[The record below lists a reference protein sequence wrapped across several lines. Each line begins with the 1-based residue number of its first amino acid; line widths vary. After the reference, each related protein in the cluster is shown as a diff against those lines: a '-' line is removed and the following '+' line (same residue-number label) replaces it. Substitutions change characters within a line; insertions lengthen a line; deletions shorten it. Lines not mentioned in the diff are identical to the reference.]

1 MSDIAS
7 FRIASQQDVD
17 SDDQGGVALSVGW
30 VAAGNALQGNE
41 ARPGPVR
48 AQHTCTLW
56 MCNAQTCTHLHNFS
70 CSDLHTYTVAHP
82 VSVQHTRTLWM
93 CNAQACTHLHSFSC
107 TLTQLHTQSEHT
119 PSQFLFHSALSHT
132 IASYLLHTR
141 QNPAQYEETNWTFCW
156 LNCSAG
162 QKSNLSFLFLLS
174 FFRHK
179 KQVQLQWEEKRS
191 CFRSIAICNTFWGTP
206 LLLSWSNS
214 SNVEEEQ
221 CKHTFCYVPDQ
232 NIRVCI

>member
-7 FRIASQQDVD
+7 FRIASPQDVD

-82 VSVQHTRTLWM
+82 VE
-93 CNAQACTHLHSFSC
+93 HLHSC
-107 TLTQLHTQSEHT
+107 ILL
-119 PSQFLFHSALSHT
+119 QFLFHSDLSHT
-132 IASYLLHTR
+132 IAPYLLHTR
-141 QNPAQYEETNWTFCW
+141 QNPAQWEDTLENLTFFWWYW
-156 LNCSAG
+156 LNCTHPAEG
-162 QKSNLSFLFLLS
+162 CNMRC
-174 FFRHK
+174 FF
-179 KQVQLQWEEKRS
+179 S
-191 CFRSIAICNTFWGTP
+191 CFHF
-206 LLLSWSNS
+206 
-214 SNVEEEQ
+214 
-221 CKHTFCYVPDQ
+221 
-232 NIRVCI
+232 